1 MKKKI
6 FFLIIAGL
14 ILIPPIVVLAAD
26 TQIEA
31 DCKSLDFIIQKN
43 TGIYWVSPSTGYV
56 FYMDQGNNGL
66 VYRKTTTN
74 GTSWSTDTEILNLDH
89 NSIATWADWQTPG
102 LSGTKIHFGT
112 MSYAAI
118 DELYYHYFDVYDDSY
133 SSTVLVESLTDV
145 AATPDQRFHMTSITK
160 TRGSTLA
167 YAYRAYNDGV
177 TDDYGFETSI
187 DDGNTWITKSS
198 PWETAY
204 DYIRLYPGNLSD
216 PDDLL
221 AVFWDIDA
229 TELSLKTYD
238 SSGNSWSE
246 DSISDNMT
254 PDIDKYLNFDADLR
268 HYDGNIILAAWSE
281 FNSATAVLKAW
292 DIEDGDNI
300 TALTDIVSKGSGS
313 GCFQTDVFIDQT
325 NNTIYVSYLK
335 GTIETSVGVYY
346 QYSNDG
352 GITWSGEIS
361 YSDGVGDFRY
371 VQTAAMK
378 ESLGANYI
386 PIWFDNDATNQRL
399 WTGLTNSIVISA
411 NEFSDPAI
419 ASDYIIDCPTCTDNL
434 TSSGNFTSNETFSG
448 GPPGF
453 AIIDDAA
460 EDSGAP
466 PIWLWGWVGMFS
478 IMVPGF
484 FITYME
490 RKFGAGNGNLILR
503 MALALIVLGLLVTWG
518 RFDWWMIIL
527 YLMVA
532 IAPALMS
539 RQYDWG
545 GAGGVSQHG
554 WIGFCAT
561 SWIGLTIINRILEG
575 QFLTSSES
583 SWWCSIQLFN
593 EFKVFDLFTLPVLNF
608 QFFTVG
614 IPSLLRWDYSF
625 FGGNAEIIQYLLY
638 TITAVVAFI
647 LFCIMVGLLFNAFRA
662 R

>member
-6 FFLIIAGL
+6 LLLVIAVF
-14 ILIPPIVVLAAD
+14 ILIPPIVALAVD
-26 TQIEA
+26 TQIED
-31 DCKSLDFIIQKN
+31 DCKSLDYIAIKN
-43 TGIYWVSPSTGYV
+43 GGIYWTSNEIGYI
-56 FYMDQGNNGL
+56 FYVDQGSNGL
-66 VYRKTTTN
+66 VYRKTIN
-74 GTSWSTDTEILNLDH
+74 GGTSWSGSTEIDDFDH
-89 NSIATWADWQTPG
+89 MAVTTWADWNTPG
-102 LSGTKIHFGT
+102 DSGTKIHVA
-112 MSYAAI
+112 SISAAAI
-118 DELYYHYFDVYDDSY
+118 DKLYYQYLDTYDDTY
-133 SSTVLVESLTDV
+133 TSTITVEALTDV
-145 AATPDQRFHMTSITK
+145 NGTPDQRYHSASITK
-160 TRGSTLA
+160 TKGSTLA

-177 TDDYGFETSI
+177 TDNYGFETSI
-187 DDGNTWITKSS
+187 DGGNTWLTKTS

-204 DYIRLYPGNLSD
+204 DHIRLFPANLSD
-216 PDDLL
+216 QDDLW
-221 AVFWDIDA
+221 AVFWDVSTD
-229 TELSLKTYD
+229 ELSLKTYD
-238 SSGNSWSE
+238 YSGNSWDE
-246 DSISDNMT
+246 DIISDNMT
-254 PDIDKYLNFDADLR
+254 DDNDKYLQFDGDIR
-268 HYDGNIILAAWSE
+268 HYDEHLIVTAWSE
-281 FNSATAVLKAW
+281 FNSATAILKVW
-292 DIEDGDNI
+292 DIANGDNI
-300 TALTDIVSKGSGS
+300 TALTNIITGGSGY
-313 GCFQTDVFIDQT
+313 FQTDVFIDQV

-335 GTIETSVGVYY
+335 GTIETTVGVYY
-346 QYSNDG
+346 QYSTDN
-352 GITWSGEIS
+352 GITWSGEIT
-361 YSDGVGDFRY
+361 YSDGTGDFRY
-371 VQTAAMK
+371 VHTAGMK
-378 ESLGANYI
+378 DTLGGNFM
-386 PIWFDNDATNQRL
+386 PVWFDDDGTNQRL
-399 WTGLTNSIVISA
+399 WTGLTNSIEISA
-411 NEFSDPAI
+411 NDFSNPAI
-419 ASDYIIDCPTCTDNL
+419 APEYVIDCPTCTDNL

-453 AIIDDAA
+453 AVIDAAA

-490 RKFGAGNGNLILR
+490 RKYGAGNGNLILR
-503 MALALIVLGLLVTWG
+503 IMIALIIMGLLVTWQ

-575 QFLTSSES
+575 RFLTASES

-593 EFKVFDLFTLPVLNF
+593 EFKVFDLFTLPVINF

-638 TITAVVAFI
+638 TVTAVVAFI
-647 LFCIMVGLLFNAFRA
+647 LFCIMIGLLFNAFRA

>member
-6 FFLIIAGL
+6 LLLVIAL
-14 ILIPPIVVLAAD
+14 FILIPPVVVLAAD
-26 TQIEA
+26 VTIY
-31 DCKSLDFIIQKN
+31 N
-43 TGIYWVSPSTGYV
+43 TCTTYTPHSVDGAGIYWTSTDTGYS
-56 FYMDQGNNGL
+56 FGITTAGTYL
-66 VYRKTTTN
+66 WWSKTSDK
-74 GTSWSTDTEILNLDH
+74 GASWSTTVTAIYAEYISCWSDLN
-89 NSIATWADWQTPG
+89 TPG
-102 LSGTKIHFGT
+102 DHGTIIHIAFTPGT
-112 MSYAAI
+112 SDAAK
-118 DELYYHYFDVYDDSY
+118 YMYFDTYDDTFSGAVTIETFNSY
-133 SSTVLVESLTDV
+133 STP
-145 AATPDQRFHMTSITK
+145 ATFDDIEISITK
-160 TRGSTLA
+160 TYGNILAVAYKTDGSGTPA
-167 YAYRAYNDGV
+167 
-177 TDDYGFETSI
+177 YGFETSV
-187 DDGNTWITKSS
+187 DGGNTWIAKSS
-198 PWETAY
+198 PWENY
-204 DYIRLYPGNLSD
+204 SDHLRIYPANTSD
-216 PDDLL
+216 PDDIWGTY
-221 AVFWDIDA
+221 WD
-229 TELSLKTYD
+229 LSTNEISLQTYD
-238 SSGNSWSE
+238 ASDNTWSE
-246 DSISDNMT
+246 QLISANMT
-254 PDIDKYLNFDADLR
+254 EQGNLYLQMDAYIR
-268 HYDGNIILAAWSE
+268 PYDSHLIHSAWNVY
-281 FNSATAVLKAW
+281 NSATADLKVW
-292 DIEDGDNI
+292 DINGASNI
-300 TALTDIVSKGSGS
+300 TSLTDVTTNSAGS
-313 GCFQTDVFIDQT
+313 FQTGVIVDPT
-325 NNTIYVSYLK
+325 NNDIYIMYLK

-346 QYSNDG
+346 QKSTDN
-352 GITWSGEIS
+352 GITWDGEVSYCSTVDDHRALWFGVVSEFGGRIMPIWYNNDLFDVVTNYENSIEIS
-361 YSDGVGDFRY
+361 S
-371 VQTAAMK
+371 
-378 ESLGANYI
+378 
-386 PIWFDNDATNQRL
+386 
-399 WTGLTNSIVISA
+399 

-419 ASDYIIDCPTCTDNL
+419 APEYVIDCPTCTDNL

-453 AIIDDAA
+453 AVIDAAA

-490 RKFGAGNGNLILR
+490 RKHGAGNGNLILR
-503 MALALIVLGLLVTWG
+503 IMIALIIMGLLVTWQ

-575 QFLTSSES
+575 RFLTASES

-593 EFKVFDLFTLPVLNF
+593 EFKVFDLFTLPVINF

-638 TITAVVAFI
+638 TVTAVVAFI
-647 LFCIMVGLLFNAFRA
+647 LFCIMIGLLFNAFRA